1 MIEYEMIKEFNK
13 YLCEISN
20 EPFGIK
26 DNNLLKSVSVS
37 AEQEVFGQKLY
48 PTIEHKISYIVTSI
62 IKNHMFINANKRT
75 ACMVYEYLCEKYN
88 ITPINDNSL
97 EINILKIVKNK
108 FDINYSIKLLFNKI
122 IKEENMENKK
132 VPASYRI
139 ALGQIKRYFGDSKPT
154 EKEVK
159 KIAVEI
165 AKRNKLDDT
174 EFFMKWALGQIG
186 TVNEDL
192 DEAIQIKSEISA
204 IYFIKECIDL
214 EKDSNIKNKL
224 KSVLEF
230 LSKKFK
236 FPIEE

>member
-1 MIEYEMIKEFNK
+1 
-13 YLCEISN
+13 
-20 EPFGIK
+20 
-26 DNNLLKSVSVS
+26 
-37 AEQEVFGQKLY
+37 
-48 PTIEHKISYIVTSI
+48 
-62 IKNHMFINANKRT
+62 
-75 ACMVYEYLCEKYN
+75 
-88 ITPINDNSL
+88 
-97 EINILKIVKNK
+97 
-108 FDINYSIKLLFNKI
+108 
-122 IKEENMENKK
+122 MENKK
-132 VPASYRI
+132 VPPSYRI

-186 TVNEDL
+186 TVNEANDSVRDYVDKRLESLFKKEGFSLPKNGPTVKIGYTLWPFADGYEVVNDGVGIKVKKDGKELMYFDNPKLNYNKAVNFLVKKMLNESEDL
-192 DEAIQIKSEISA
+192 DEALQIKSEISA
-204 IYFIKECIDL
+204 MYFIKECIDL

-236 FPIEE
+236 LPITE